1 MITNLNYLKTALE
14 LLEQGSQSAETEIR
28 VLRTMQHICEQNI
41 ERLEMTQLEN
51 INESNRS

>member
-1 MITNLNYLKTALE
+1 MITNLNYLRTALE

-41 ERLEMTQLEN
+41 ERLEMARLESEHGN
-51 INESNRS
+51 L

>member
-1 MITNLNYLKTALE
+1 MITNLNYLKTDLE

-41 ERLEMTQLEN
+41 ERLEMKTLEN
-51 INESNRS
+51 ENSES

>member
-1 MITNLNYLKTALE
+1 MITNLAYLRTALE

-41 ERLEMTQLEN
+41 ERLQMAQLDKEQ
-51 INESNRS
+51 